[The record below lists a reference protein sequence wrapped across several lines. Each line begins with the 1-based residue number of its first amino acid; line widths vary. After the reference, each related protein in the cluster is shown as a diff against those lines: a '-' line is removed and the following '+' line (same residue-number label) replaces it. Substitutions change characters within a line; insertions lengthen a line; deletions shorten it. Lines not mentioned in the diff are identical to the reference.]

1 VQASVLRRLFAL
13 WGSCYS
19 VGMTVHVANSRPER
33 VVVFGNGA
41 LISRRV
47 DVPAGASRIAIVGL
61 PLRLTDDSL
70 RVRPVVASGAGA
82 VQVGLVEERCQVQV
96 TAGGAL
102 VDEAALLEARLAI
115 MAIGQRRQSLH
126 TLRAL
131 DGVTVELPPTD
142 IPSPLTLEPLLQAL
156 SLSTTRA
163 TSLAAL
169 EAALDDEE
177 RRHQRTLRDLER
189 QGVVDDAPPR
199 VLRGLEAS
207 VVAPDGGQLELEYFV
222 AAARWVPS
230 YALHL
235 RRTDGGS
242 TARVQ
247 ARLILGALVAQATGE
262 DWHDV
267 DLSVSTST
275 LNRAC
280 TLPIVHSW
288 RLGRAQ
294 PARLKGYRPL
304 PSDLPQLFSGWDK
317 FPHVP
322 PAVTVPRPP
331 KGSAR
336 RDEPSAK
343 PAPPVN
349 MPPPPP
355 PAPMM
360 PPGMPMPMT
369 LSASMAPPA
378 AAPMPQRSA
387 APMPSRKAEMSKE
400 VSRSRMSRLQE
411 SVDED
416 SADGMSMSF
425 GAMGG
430 GGFPESDAAPPEP
443 EPVVDELPPR
453 LRTTGMR
460 MVYADAGAERG
471 QLMPMNLRERLAWL
485 LDTADVDDDTGSVRR
500 AEVHR
505 ALDALE
511 AAESRL
517 RNRPLPP
524 GTQHVG
530 GARARTFTSAGRATI
545 ASDGHEHRVEVHREE
560 GPAEIVHQAVA
571 REALDVWRVCRFSPT
586 GALPSGP
593 VQVYEDDAFVVAG
606 RVDGSAGAT
615 MTFNLGI
622 DPDVRIESRT
632 PHINQAEKGLMSG
645 TSTVTHQVITMVRST
660 RPTPVRLTIFDRLPR
675 ADDDA
680 KDVVVALVGSTP
692 PLQQTDRGPDGFL
705 LRGGV
710 AVTVTLMPGEAMRL
724 EHTYTL
730 TLPAK
735 LEVVGGNRR
744 E

>member
-13 WGSCYS
+13 WGSCYP
-19 VGMTVHVANSRPER
+19 VGMTVHVANSRLER

-41 LISRRV
+41 LITRRV
-47 DVPAGASRIAIVGL
+47 DVPAGADRIAIVGL

-70 RVRPVVASGAGA
+70 RVRPVVGAGAGA

-96 TAGGAL
+96 TLGKAL

-169 EAALDDEE
+169 EATLDDEE
-177 RRHQRTLRDLER
+177 RRQQRILRDLER

-280 TLPIVHSW
+280 TLPVVHSW

-317 FPHVP
+317 FPHLP
-322 PAVTVPRPP
+322 PMTTAPHAPP
-331 KGSAR
+331 KGSPR
-336 RDEPSAK
+336 PRDEAAAK
-343 PAPPVN
+343 PVN

-355 PAPMM
+355 PAPMPTPVM
-360 PPGMPMPMT
+360 
-369 LSASMAPPA
+369 LSASMAPPG

-387 APMPSRKAEMSKE
+387 APMASRARADMSREMVRSSK
-400 VSRSRMSRLQE
+400 SRLQD

-416 SADGMSMSF
+416 SDDGMSMSF

-443 EPVVDELPPR
+443 EAVVDELPPR

-485 LDTADVDDDTGSVRR
+485 LDTADVDDDTGHVRR

-517 RNRPLPP
+517 RQRPLPP
-524 GTQHVG
+524 GTQDVG

-615 MTFNLGI
+615 MSFNLGI

-632 PHINQAEKGLMSG
+632 PHITQAEKGLMSG
-645 TSTVTHQVITMVRST
+645 TSTVTHQVVTMVRST

-710 AVTVTLMPGEAMRL
+710 AVTVTLMPGDAMRL